1 MFIKK
6 REAFTHHK
14 TWGEWLYYNL
24 LFLFDLQVLFVSFL
38 VAFAL
43 FFVHTYFLLT
53 NTTTWE
59 RFSRKNITYLKIIK
73 NDSFNP
79 FHSKYLKNIKEFFC
93 YPDNMRWEVTYARFI
108 KSKYDELKV
117 NDNDTTNS
125 SSEDTDEIKIQMQ
138 VINGETA
145 SD

>member
-1 MFIKK
+1 
-6 REAFTHHK
+6 
-14 TWGEWLYYNL
+14 
-24 LFLFDLQVLFVSFL
+24 
-38 VAFAL
+38 
-43 FFVHTYFLLT
+43 
-53 NTTTWE
+53 
-59 RFSRKNITYLKIIK
+59 
-73 NDSFNP
+73 
-79 FHSKYLKNIKEFFC
+79 
-93 YPDNMRWEVTYARFI
+93 MRWEVTYARFI